1 MASND
6 QKRDSQWPPRP
17 LAQQPDVTETVQHK
31 GDPQAVYVGAFA
43 FVMAL
48 LTLAPYAA
56 PQAFGF
62 LIVYT
67 FMTGWPGFIGGCLA
81 FKSLWGRLAFYISIA
96 NFILFLVGLS
106 QFHVN

>member
-1 MASND
+1 MEN
-6 QKRDSQWPPRP
+6 RDTSEEWPPAIERP
-17 LAQQPDVTETVQHK
+17 QIAVPNGQK

-48 LTLAPYAA
+48 LTLAAYGA
-56 PQAFGF
+56 PQVFGF

-67 FMTGWPGFIGGCLA
+67 FMTGWAGFIGGCLA
-81 FKSLWGRLAFYISIA
+81 FESHWGRMAFYISIA

-106 QFHVN
+106 HFHVN